1 MDLLNRMAA
10 EMKLRNFSL
19 RTQEEYLR
27 TVRAFSKRFGK
38 PAEQLGKAEVRQ
50 YLLEGLEVRQLS
62 PSSLKVYRAALRFF
76 FATVLDRPEEI
87 ARIGSPR
94 VPRKLPLVLSGT
106 EVQALLD
113 AIRSVKYRALV
124 MTTYAAGLRISE
136 ACGLEP
142 RDIDSQRMVIHV
154 RRGKGGGER
163 FVMLSQ
169 RLLLSLRA
177 YWRSQRPTG
186 PYLFPG
192 SRPGTSLSPSSVRCV
207 MRKAVAL
214 AGFKRPVT
222 PHLLRHSFA
231 THLLEAGTDIRTIQ
245 VLLGHRSI
253 QTTQLYAQVSKGL
266 VSRTKSPLDLLRTQE
281 GKVLG

>member
-1 MDLLNRMAA
+1 M
-10 EMKLRNFSL
+10 
-19 RTQEEYLR
+19 
-27 TVRAFSKRFGK
+27 
-38 PAEQLGKAEVRQ
+38 
-50 YLLEGLEVRQLS
+50 EGPLS
-62 PSSLKVYRAALRFF
+62 HPTPSPFKMER
-76 FATVLDRPEEI
+76 E
-87 ARIGSPR
+87 
-94 VPRKLPLVLSGT
+94 
-106 EVQALLD
+106 
-113 AIRSVKYRALV
+113 IRSVPLGAERY
-124 MTTYAAGLRISE
+124 T
-136 ACGLEP
+136 CGLEP

>member
-1 MDLLNRMAA
+1 MDLLDRMKA
-10 EMKLRNFSL
+10 EMKLRNLSP
-19 RTQEEYLR
+19 R
-27 TVRAFSKRFGK
+27 K
-38 PAEQLGKAEVRQ
+38 PAEQLGEAEIRQ
-50 YLLEGLEVRQLS
+50 YLLERLEGRRLS
-62 PSSLKVYRAALRFF
+62 PASLKVYRAALRFF
-76 FATVLDRPEEI
+76 FATVLGRPEEI
-87 ARIGSPR
+87 ARIGSPK

-106 EVQALLD
+106 EVERLLD
-113 AIRSVKYRALV
+113 AIHSVKYRALV

-154 RRGKGGGER
+154 RCGKGGGER
-163 FVMLSQ
+163 FVMLSR
-169 RLLLSLRA
+169 RLLISLRA
-177 YWRSQRPTG
+177 YWRSQRPSG
-186 PYLFPG
+186 RYLFPG
-192 SRPGTSLSPSSVRCV
+192 SRADTPLSPSSVRQV
-207 MRKAVAL
+207 MRKAVEL

-253 QTTQLYAQVSKGL
+253 KTTQLYAQVSKGL
-266 VSRTKSPLDLLRTQE
+266 VSRTKSPLDLLQTQE